1 MIGLRVCIAKSMTGG
16 LEQLGGKAQPDG
28 LTLNKKDK
36 KLSLDRRKTVGEV
49 DTGRYAKSGCLSQ
62 EHWKEKNFLG
72 MVNYPR
78 KIHLIV
84 LPQSTTCKCY
94 RTKMS
99 EELGMEAMAECLRH
113 ITDANKS
120 CASMHSPRKRG
131 PA

>member
-84 LPQSTTCKCY
+84 LPQSTTCKRY